1 MNVADSYWD
10 SEEKEYLFK
19 NYATTKIDVS
29 TSTQVTV
36 RMDRTELAMGQDPII
51 DLIDIDFEPI
61 EDAIEGEE
69 Y

>member
-1 MNVADSYWD
+1 M
-10 SEEKEYLFK
+10 
-19 NYATTKIDVS
+19 S

-36 RMDRTELAMGQDPII
+36 RMDRAELAMGQDPII
-51 DLIDIDFEPI
+51 ELIDIDFEPI